1 MSPAEMSDVHEDPN
15 TKHGAIGHLS
25 ADEEMQQAVC
35 KALIEDAELDS
46 SGISVRVTQDT
57 VVLSGQVPDA
67 EMRDHALRVAKSQR
81 GVQNV
86 DVSELRTP
94 GA

>member
-1 MSPAEMSDVHEDPN
+1 MSAEKLSDVREDPN

-35 KALIEDAELDS
+35 KALIEDTDVDS
-46 SGISVRVTQDT
+46 SGIRVRVTQDT

-67 EMRDHALRVAKSQR
+67 ETRSRALCVARSQR

-86 DVSELRTP
+86 DAKELRVS